1 LSELLPSKLVENIL
15 KEINIEA
22 AADTVKEEPGT
33 IKRKG
38 HLSGKISDELECD
51 PVRPGETDKL
61 VPISGNHVGH
71 VEPDHEGDWDFTRKS
86 KSFEYFI

>member
-1 LSELLPSKLVENIL
+1 L

-22 AADTVKEEPGT
+22 PADPVKEEPGT
-33 IKRKG
+33 IKGESGNLKRKG
-38 HLSGKISDELECD
+38 HLSGKISDQLECD
-51 PVRPGETDKL
+51 PVRPGETDEL